1 MKGTPCCPLCHNEMS
16 GNNVV
21 DLTQE
26 LEDEIRNLP
35 DKLQTTETLL
45 KIEQR
50 KYEKLISIKPLIER
64 VTKLNVEVPQMKKAL
79 KITEDKLAAALNDV
93 ENFELQ
99 LLEPK
104 MNLQVTNNMLGDM
117 SLLDEAMR
125 SVASMTREI
134 DDLQKKLPDQQSS
147 MTMEEAKMSR
157 STIAVELR
165 AAREAIDD
173 LQHKIET
180 STDKINKAREQVNQL
195 NDRKIQLQEK
205 RQSFDQFNKRSLEI
219 VDEIVKINNEIRE
232 LDAKLG
238 PATARLEAE
247 IENKRKI
254 KEKNRQELNVL
265 FNKADAIKK
274 TNRDI
279 ER

>member
-64 VTKLNVEVPQMKKAL
+64 VTKLSVEVPQMKKAL

-205 RQSFDQFNKRSLEI
+205 RQCFDQFNKRSLEI

-254 KEKNRQELNVL
+254 KEKNRQELNAL